1 MKEGVGR
8 PSVIRKTDNAE
19 YTCEQQQL
27 VQFLIDND
35 YTNIDTALLEEMRNK
50 ANVLKEHP
58 YKISKQ
64 KKHGE
69 TYYITYVKDETKRN
83 NRRQISAKT
92 LANLENKIYEAY
104 KAENTLTFGKFSKE
118 WLKYYKNTVKETT
131 FSRTMGTYKRFM
143 PSCSLAN
150 KDIRK
155 IKMLDVKK
163 YLQNTIKKEEL
174 LEQAYKNLKS
184 LLNGIFTYALE
195 QEIINKNPMNG
206 MKVSLAHI
214 KQKEQ
219 KEQKE
224 LVFVDSEKEMLRN
237 AIKAD
242 VANFKNTIPF
252 AILLAFQLGLRVSE
266 LIALKWSDISNGS
279 IHIQREEIVYDK
291 YDSDCNLINSSYHE
305 IIERTK
311 TDSGNRILMLTP
323 EATLILK
330 QVQEWN
336 DSHGIHSEFI
346 FAKKNGMNFNRQSIN
361 TRLYSYC
368 TKIGIIKK
376 SSHKIRST
384 VISNLLDTIV
394 NKKAVQIFAGHKQ
407 IDTTLGYYRNTS
419 SEEELYYGMCACL

>member
-1 MKEGVGR
+1 MKEGDRR

-19 YTCEQQQL
+19 YTNELL

-35 YTNIDTALLEEMRNK
+35 CTNIDTALLEEMKNK

-58 YKISKQ
+58 YKISEQ
-64 KKHGE
+64 EKHGE

-83 NRRQISAKT
+83 KRRQISAKT
-92 LANLENKIYEAY
+92 KANLENKIYEAY
-104 KAENTLTFGKFSKE
+104 KAENTLTFGKYSKE
-118 WLKYYKNTVKETT
+118 WLKYYKTTVKETT
-131 FSRTMGTYKRFM
+131 FSRTMNTYNKFM

-163 YLQNTIKKEEL
+163 YLQDTIIKEEL

-195 QEIINKNPMNG
+195 QEIINKNPMDG

-219 KEQKE
+219 KEQTE
-224 LVFVDSEKEMLRN
+224 LVFIDSEKELLRN
-237 AIKAD
+237 TIKAD
-242 VANFKNTIPF
+242 IVNFKNTVAF

-266 LIALKWSDISNGS
+266 LVALKWSDISNGY

-291 YDSDCNLINSSYHE
+291 YDDDCNLICSSYHE

-311 TDSGNRILMLTP
+311 TDMGNRILMLTP
-323 EATLILK
+323 EAIRILE
-330 QVQEWN
+330 QVKEWN
-336 DSHGIHSEFI
+336 ISHNIHSEFI
-346 FAKKNGMNFNRQSIN
+346 FADKNGKNFNRQRIN
-361 TRLYSYC
+361 KRLYSYC

-394 NKKAVQIFAGHKQ
+394 NKKAVQDFAGHKH
-407 IDTTLGYYRNTS
+407 IETTLGYYRNTS
-419 SEEELYYGMCACL
+419 SEQELYRGMCACL